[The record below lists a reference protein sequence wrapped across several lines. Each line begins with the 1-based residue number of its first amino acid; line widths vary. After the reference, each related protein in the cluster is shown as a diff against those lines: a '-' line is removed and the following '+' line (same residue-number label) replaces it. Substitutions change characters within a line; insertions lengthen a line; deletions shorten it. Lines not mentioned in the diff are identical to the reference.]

1 MPKKPRPKTRN
12 NHMAAEKNDSQ
23 SKVSLGYTEP
33 LGLMAQLKRPPISF
47 DMIPVLDILVIALL
61 FSLLFTR
68 FVMVPGVRV
77 DLPDSGMQ
85 MQPSNLPVAVL
96 TIGNRGM
103 LFFDGAVF
111 ELNSIDTSFQNY
123 IEELPGKDVVLLVK
137 TEGSMDLQ
145 LFLELCQMAQNA
157 GFVQV
162 QIAGEHLPN
171 SESPLSPANGAGS
184 TLDSGFL
191 SVM

>member
-1 MPKKPRPKTRN
+1 MIAEENDAQSRPI
-12 NHMAAEKNDSQ
+12 HC
-23 SKVSLGYTEP
+23 YTEP
-33 LGLMAQLKRPPISF
+33 LGLMTRVKRPPISF
-47 DMIPVLDILVIALL
+47 DLVPALDLLVIALL

-85 MQPSNLPVAVL
+85 MQQSNLPVAVL

-103 LFFDGAVF
+103 LFFDGGVF
-111 ELNSIDTSFQNY
+111 EINSIDRSFQKY
-123 IEELPGKDVVLLVK
+123 VEELPVKDVVLLVK

-145 LFLELCQMAQNA
+145 LFLELCEMAQDA
-157 GFVQV
+157 GFLQV

-171 SESPLSPANGAGS
+171 TESALPSANRSGTA
-184 TLDSGFL
+184 LDSGFL

>member
-1 MPKKPRPKTRN
+1 MI
-12 NHMAAEKNDSQ
+12 AEKNEAQ
-23 SKVSLGYTEP
+23 RRPIHCYTEP
-33 LGLMAQLKRPPISF
+33 LGLMTQAKRPPMNF
-47 DMIPVLDILVIALL
+47 DLVPVLDLLVIALL

-85 MQPSNLPVAVL
+85 MQQSNLPVAVL

-103 LFFDGAVF
+103 FFFDGGVF
-111 ELNSIDTSFQNY
+111 ELNSIDRSFRKY
-123 IEELPGKDVVLLVK
+123 IEELPYKDVILLVK
-137 TEGSMDLQ
+137 TEGSIDLQ
-145 LFLELCQMAQNA
+145 LFLELCEMAQDA
-157 GFVQV
+157 GFLQV

-171 SESPLSPANGAGS
+171 SEPVLPSAHDSG
-184 TLDSGFL
+184 TRLDSGFL